1 VVWVPATIW
10 LLATGSTGWGIFLG
24 IYGAAGISSVDNFI
38 RPWLI
43 ARGADLP
50 LLLTLLGA
58 LGGAF
63 AFGLL
68 GLFLGPV
75 LLAVTYSVIKEW
87 AQDGRGRG
95 PAVM

>member
-1 VVWVPATIW
+1 M
-10 LLATGSTGWGIFLG
+10 
-24 IYGAAGISSVDNFI
+24 I

-58 LGGAF
+58 LGGVL
-63 AFGLL
+63 AFGFL

-75 LLAVTYSVIKEW
+75 LLAVGFNLLKDW
-87 AQDGRGRG
+87 AAEGGSGGAG
-95 PAVM
+95 PA

>member
-1 VVWVPATIW
+1 
-10 LLATGSTGWGIFLG
+10 
-24 IYGAAGISSVDNFI
+24 
-38 RPWLI
+38 
-43 ARGADLP
+43 LP

-75 LLAVTYSVIKEW
+75 LLAVAFTIIKDWTSE
-87 AQDGRGRG
+87 GHSRTG
-95 PAVM
+95 PLGM

>member
-1 VVWVPATIW
+1 M
-10 LLATGSTGWGIFLG
+10 LL
-24 IYGAAGISSVDNFI
+24 YGAGGISSVDNFI

-75 LLAVTYSVIKEW
+75 LLAVGFTILKEW
-87 AQDGRGRG
+87 LGQP
-95 PAVM
+95 PAAGMDQSGSPKGVSPEA